1 MAPHHKTI
9 STLPQGER
17 EIPSECRYMNQCTN
31 VPNGQ
36 TQTYK
41 VESVNA
47 LNANRHKS
55 IFIIGVLFLPVD
67 SRDTPYNGALPSSID
82 PLHTGRCLDQI
93 EHDLFGLGRYGH
105 RTTWSPTTAA
115 HALRFYTEARFIL
128 NILIV
133 ISTSTKYV

>member
-67 SRDTPYNGALPSSID
+67 FSRHPYNGALLCQYNHCTQDAGSTTSRPRSSRHADTAIA
-82 PLHTGRCLDQI
+82 LRGFST
-93 EHDLFGLGRYGH
+93 
-105 RTTWSPTTAA
+105 TTAA
-115 HALRFYTEARFIL
+115 HALRFYTEARFP
-128 NILIV
+128 
-133 ISTSTKYV
+133 STFS